1 MLPLFGSVEY
11 VADLLTNFVQFLL
24 CNGGLDYGHCIQ
36 IPKSKKKGMAN
47 YLKTENDKLHQVK
60 DVKNSQPAILKRQ
73 VKIKTWNVFYENL
86 ILTYQGFKTNLEK

>member
-1 MLPLFGSVEY
+1 
-11 VADLLTNFVQFLL
+11 
-24 CNGGLDYGHCIQ
+24 
-36 IPKSKKKGMAN
+36 MAN

-73 VKIKTWNVFYENL
+73 VKIKTWNVFYEKL

>member
-1 MLPLFGSVEY
+1 
-11 VADLLTNFVQFLL
+11 
-24 CNGGLDYGHCIQ
+24 
-36 IPKSKKKGMAN
+36 MAN

-73 VKIKTWNVFYENL
+73 VKIKTWNVNVFYEKL